1 MSTLPQR
8 RTIILLTLLCLYEI
22 ISLSYKCAC
31 QQEID
36 PDDLAWTSWRPR
48 GPSPTSNP
56 SPPSSSAL
64 LFPSF
69 LSFTVPIES
78 IPSSHTSTYS
88 SWLAGKKQQE
98 TNKTDSIHRFV
109 YTFSICFRQTAL
121 PVRTVRKVTSS
132 SAFPG
137 HESAIQCMSYIQLCD
152 GSQAYYTWRY
162 YKLHCTIFLCHLSRH
177 AEGYPSPIS
186 SF

>member
-8 RTIILLTLLCLYEI
+8 RNIILLTLICLHEI

-78 IPSSHTSTYS
+78 TPSSHTSTYS

-109 YTFSICFRQTAL
+109 YTFLFAFSRLRCPCAL
-121 PVRTVRKVTSS
+121 FARSPHHQHSPATNLRFSVCHVFNYATVAK
-132 SAFPG
+132 P
-137 HESAIQCMSYIQLCD
+137 
-152 GSQAYYTWRY
+152 YYTWRY
-162 YKLHCTIFLCHLSRH
+162 YKLHCTIFSRH
-177 AEGYPSPIS
+177 AEGHPSPMS